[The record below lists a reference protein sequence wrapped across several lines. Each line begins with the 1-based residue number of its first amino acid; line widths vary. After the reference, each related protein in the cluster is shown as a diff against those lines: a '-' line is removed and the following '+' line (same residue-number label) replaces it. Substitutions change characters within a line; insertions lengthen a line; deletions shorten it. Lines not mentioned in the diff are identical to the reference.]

1 MRTYAHEWNWRWATI
16 IAVLFMLG
24 GTCVASAQTSET
36 PEQRIERL
44 RAEEAKRIENETPR
58 DRLIRLRAEEIRIAK
73 ARKEAE
79 EKVKALDSPEMKQA
93 RKEIEKAEKREKK
106 ANQQAFNALA
116 TVDLHG
122 CEPGTVWINSSIGN
136 SWELRKSSIYSM
148 VSVTIV
154 NRSGMPVDITSSF
167 HGDLIR
173 GLCSGGQVT
182 IPFSIRSYNPSSMQV
197 TLTAT
202 TRSMGAGTQV
212 DSRIIN
218 LYRNSDYN
226 SRRVDSQLW
235 ELVPR

>member
-1 MRTYAHEWNWRWATI
+1 
-16 IAVLFMLG
+16 
-24 GTCVASAQTSET
+24 
-36 PEQRIERL
+36 
-44 RAEEAKRIENETPR
+44 
-58 DRLIRLRAEEIRIAK
+58 
-73 ARKEAE
+73 
-79 EKVKALDSPEMKQA
+79 MKQA
-93 RKEIEKAEKREKK
+93 RKEIERREKEEKK
-106 ANQQAFNALA
+106 AGKNLSNALS
-116 TVDLHG
+116 TVGLSGCDLSL
-122 CEPGTVWINSSIGN
+122 VWVNPSIGN

-154 NRSGMPVDITSSF
+154 NRSGIPVDITSTF
-167 HGDLIR
+167 HGTLIR

-197 TLTAT
+197 TLPAT

-212 DSRIIN
+212 DSRTIS